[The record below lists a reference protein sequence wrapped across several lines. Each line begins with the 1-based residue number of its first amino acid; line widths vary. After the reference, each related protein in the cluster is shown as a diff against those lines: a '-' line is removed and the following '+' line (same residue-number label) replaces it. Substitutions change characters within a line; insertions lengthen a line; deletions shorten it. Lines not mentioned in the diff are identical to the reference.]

1 MVGILHAKDLLRY
14 FGGGDVAQTIDQ
26 LMRPAYFVPSSK
38 PVDELLS
45 ELRQARTHM
54 AIVVD
59 EYGGTAGLV
68 TLEDLL
74 EEIIGPIQDEY
85 DQAEVRDIEMVN
97 SAEAIVNASASLNDI
112 NDALSLDLEAEGVD
126 TIGGLVYTTLGHVPD
141 QDEEIV
147 LPEVTVKVLA
157 VDGPRILTVRVTRHT
172 NADGK
177 EPNA

>member
-1 MVGILHAKDLLRY
+1 
-14 FGGGDVAQTIDQ
+14 
-26 LMRPAYFVPSSK
+26 
-38 PVDELLS
+38 VDELLS

-85 DQAEVRDIEMVN
+85 DQAEVRDIEMVD
-97 SAEAIVNASASLNDI
+97 SHEAVVNASASLNDL

-126 TIGGLVYTTLGHVPD
+126 TIGGLVYTILGHVPK
-141 QDEEIV
+141 QDEEIT
-147 LPEVTVKVLA
+147 LEDVTVKVLA
-157 VDGPRILTVRVTRHT
+157 VDGPRILTVRVTRQQSD
-172 NADGK
+172 NDN
-177 EPNA
+177 E